1 MRLHAPRFFS
11 SLLAVSLSPTR
22 ALTHSLTRS
31 ATNSATTS
39 STPPLTHSLT
49 APVIATDLF
58 SSWAREG
65 RDEVMASGHLPA
77 VQEML
82 SLAHPLYP
90 KYQVSEGVSEG
101 VSECVSEGYRFLD
114 VGCGNGWVVRAEAGR
129 AGCAVAAGV
138 DGARDMVRKAEA
150 LALKALAPGTTSSS
164 SSGECSSGSS
174 NNGARQE
181 FYHSDLLEFHPS
193 SKFDVAFSM
202 EVMYYLSED
211 QVAAMLASLSNNI
224 IEKNGLFV
232 FGIDHYLGERVS
244 ECILVV
250 LQRIFLALLLLLLL
264 LK

>member
-1 MRLHAPRFFS
+1 MS
-11 SLLAVSLSPTR
+11 
-22 ALTHSLTRS
+22 
-31 ATNSATTS
+31 
-39 STPPLTHSLT
+39 
-49 APVIATDLF
+49 D
-58 SSWAREG
+58 G
-65 RDEVMASGHLPA
+65 DGD
-77 VQEML
+77 
-82 SLAHPLYP
+82 
-90 KYQVSEGVSEG
+90 G

-174 NNGARQE
+174 SSSGSTSSSGECSSWSSNNGARQE
-181 FYHSDLLEFHPS
+181 FYHSDLLQFHPS

-232 FGIDHYLGERVS
+232 FGIDHYLGE
-244 ECILVV
+244 
-250 LQRIFLALLLLLLL
+250 
-264 LK
+264 

>member
-1 MRLHAPRFFS
+1 
-11 SLLAVSLSPTR
+11 VS
-22 ALTHSLTRS
+22 
-31 ATNSATTS
+31 
-39 STPPLTHSLT
+39 
-49 APVIATDLF
+49 D
-58 SSWAREG
+58 G
-65 RDEVMASGHLPA
+65 DGD
-77 VQEML
+77 
-82 SLAHPLYP
+82 
-90 KYQVSEGVSEG
+90 G

-174 NNGARQE
+174 GSTSSSSGSSSSSSSSSGECSSGSSGGSGGSSSGECSSGSSSSSGSTSSSGECSSWSSNNGARQE
-181 FYHSDLLEFHPS
+181 FYHSDLLQFHPS

-224 IEKNGLFV
+224 IEKNGLFI
-232 FGIDHYLGERVS
+232 FGIDHYLGE
-244 ECILVV
+244 
-250 LQRIFLALLLLLLL
+250 
-264 LK
+264 